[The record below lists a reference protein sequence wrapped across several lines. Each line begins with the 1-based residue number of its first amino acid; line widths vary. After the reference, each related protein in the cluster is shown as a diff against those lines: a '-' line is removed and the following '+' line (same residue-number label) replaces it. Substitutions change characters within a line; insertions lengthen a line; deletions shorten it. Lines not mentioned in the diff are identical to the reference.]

1 VTNDPPA
8 ELMLVPA
15 AKVTSNWMVAE
26 CKEEPASTAQTP
38 TKAGK
43 SRTFMAGDHCSSP
56 WLDLSITV

>member
-1 VTNDPPA
+1 
-8 ELMLVPA
+8 MLVPA

-43 SRTFMAGDHCSSP
+43 KRALMASDLCNSP